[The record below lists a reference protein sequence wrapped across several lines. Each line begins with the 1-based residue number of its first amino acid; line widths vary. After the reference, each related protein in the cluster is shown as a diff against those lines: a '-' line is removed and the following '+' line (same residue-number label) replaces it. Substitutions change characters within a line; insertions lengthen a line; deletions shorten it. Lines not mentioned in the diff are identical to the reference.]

1 MPDVCEELRIE
12 LIERRL
18 VEVFKQEITD
28 DVRKEGEHAHRDL
41 KTVFFRKI
49 KTKAYIKIEHI

>member
-18 VEVFKQEITD
+18 VEVLKQEVTD

-41 KTVFFRKI
+41 RKQ
-49 KTKAYIKIEHI
+49 YF